1 MDKGIEKLLRKLF
14 FKKYPEYLDV
24 YVVPYVEGSLRYD
37 NPFNRE
43 RYEIIL
49 VINEKDFREDMYS
62 EISEYVRDIG
72 KYMDVEVMGVYNKV
86 VNDKEWEEMTSG
98 KKD

>member
-1 MDKGIEKLLRKLF
+1 M
-14 FKKYPEYLDV
+14 YLDV

-37 NPFNRE
+37 NPFNLK

-49 VINEKDFREDMYS
+49 VIHEKDFTEELYG
-62 EISEYVRDIG
+62 EIYEYVNHLA

-86 VNDKEWEEMTSG
+86 VDDERWE
-98 KKD
+98 KLKNN